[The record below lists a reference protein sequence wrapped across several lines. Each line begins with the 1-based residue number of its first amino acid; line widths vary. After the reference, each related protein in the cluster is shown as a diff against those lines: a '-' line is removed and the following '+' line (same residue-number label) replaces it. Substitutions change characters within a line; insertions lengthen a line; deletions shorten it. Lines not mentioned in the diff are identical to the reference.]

1 MKNRERY
8 DQVQSVVDKFHDVM
22 NDLFGA
28 AEVLEI
34 EDYPHLAERARY
46 SVGQVEQLAH
56 DVFQKN
62 LNDNV

>member
-22 NDLFGA
+22 GDLIGT
-28 AEVLEI
+28 AEELES
-34 EDYPHLAERARY
+34 EGYPHLAERARY
-46 SVGQVEQLAH
+46 IVGQVEQLSH

-62 LNDNV
+62 LNDNA